1 MVRFSQGGDAIP
13 VRLWAVAPGA
23 DEGNMELD
31 KKNSYTADSE
41 VSKRASEHP
50 PINLSA
56 DLSRE
61 LRPDKSIN

>member
-41 VSKRASEHP
+41 VSERASGRASTP
-50 PINLSA
+50 
-56 DLSRE
+56 R
-61 LRPDKSIN
+61 